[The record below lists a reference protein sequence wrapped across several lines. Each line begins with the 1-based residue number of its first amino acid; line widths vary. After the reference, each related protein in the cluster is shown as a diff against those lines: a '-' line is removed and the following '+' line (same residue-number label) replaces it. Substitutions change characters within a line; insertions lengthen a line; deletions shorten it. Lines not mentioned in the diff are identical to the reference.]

1 MATIYMT
8 TGQVRGRCAHAH
20 RTLRGAW
27 ECIERDARGCATQ
40 GGYSDRYVVAVQNG
54 ESRSLCATER
64 TVIDQLI
71 DENSPQGKTSA

>member
-27 ECIERDARGCATQ
+27 ECIARDARGCATQ
-40 GGYSDRYVVAVQNG
+40 GGYSDRYVVAVRNG
-54 ESRSLCATER
+54 TSRPLCATER
-64 TVIDQLI
+64 QDIDQLI
-71 DENSPQGKTSA
+71 DEYSP